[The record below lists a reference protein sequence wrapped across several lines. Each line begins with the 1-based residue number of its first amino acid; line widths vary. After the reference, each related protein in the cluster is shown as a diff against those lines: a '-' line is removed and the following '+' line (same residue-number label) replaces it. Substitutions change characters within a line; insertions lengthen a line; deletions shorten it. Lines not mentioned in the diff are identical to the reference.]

1 MAVAA
6 EARGAGIGR
15 IRLRTI
21 SNASQPRLEMFVQEE
36 EPGSTIHTDGWSGY
50 ARLGGSGYNHAVSS
64 IAHSGQ
70 RPHELL
76 PRIHLEGWDC

>member
-1 MAVAA
+1 
-6 EARGAGIGR
+6 
-15 IRLRTI
+15 
-21 SNASQPRLEMFVQEE
+21 MFVQEE